1 MEQVVHTRR
10 SSYRLIPNP
19 RPLLNIYFCLRGTG
33 HQSSPL
39 LIYFR
44 FGPKNCSHCDE
55 DLSTSAAQRCF
66 RNRAEITVLKCEQKS
81 IRHGLRAGQVK
92 ELSGVVLNCDH
103 SLLRALVSTTAT
115 AAKTSEFEKAFAFF
129 QTLSRLFQS
138 AENIKFRR
146 ISLDL
151 ICRGPHSSLERE
163 RRNLCRLF
171 TSSIEREIRHFHVV
185 VVQ

>member
-55 DLSTSAAQRCF
+55 DLSTSAAQRRF

-103 SLLRALVSTTAT
+103 SFSIDNGDGSENVSLKRHSRFFKHCRVYSSPLKISNLGEFLLT
-115 AAKTSEFEKAFAFF
+115 
-129 QTLSRLFQS
+129 
-138 AENIKFRR
+138 
-146 ISLDL
+146 
-151 ICRGPHSSLERE
+151 
-163 RRNLCRLF
+163 
-171 TSSIEREIRHFHVV
+171 
-185 VVQ
+185 